1 MKRGVDRACSHVD
14 AVLWSMPIAEL
25 EIDIQN
31 TDPINEVLEFH
42 GLLNEEYG
50 LNYKYGRDQ
59 CEEKRL
65 PNTERGS

>member
-1 MKRGVDRACSHVD
+1 
-14 AVLWSMPIAEL
+14 MPIAEL

-31 TDPINEVLEFH
+31 TDPINELLEFH
-42 GLLNEEYG
+42 GLLNEDYG

-59 CEEKRL
+59 CEEKRS